1 MVALRVAGVEYPLVM
16 TVGAMDV
23 LAQMGQTIDTLVDYI
38 SPAKHPFP
46 VAVDHG
52 LEVLE
57 VFAQAGAERRRLHG
71 GADASTPDFGIVRQA
86 LTPAEV
92 LGLCD
97 AAIVEGITRRVEA
110 DHEKN
115 GESVGDGSR

>member
-23 LAQMGQTIDTLVDYI
+23 LAQMGQTLDTLVDYI
-38 SPAKHPFP
+38 SPAKHPYND
-46 VAVDHG
+46 AVEHG

-57 VFAQAGAERRRLHG
+57 VFAQAGAERRRLRD
-71 GADASTPDFGIVRQA
+71 GADASAPDFGIVRQD

-115 GESVGDGSR
+115 GDGVEGGSR